1 MMHVGG
7 VVAIDRKHIANSQ
20 SMSHEDVGHLQ
31 NIEIRSV
38 LKDPI
43 FIVSLLVG
51 IVIFSSWIYLSYMN
65 YVEYL
70 YLPADIGLST
80 YSFYFNT
87 HFESLA
93 YGLQLLVIVYNHIEP
108 LELMFE
114 PIFYVFPSPLT
125 LIFLQD
131 FSFFLAAIVVY
142 FISLRINQSRF
153 VAAALFFAFMINPGI
168 RAAVLY
174 PYHGEAYL
182 PLLTLLAFYFYTVRR
197 PYLFAL
203 SYVLLLTT
211 IETSVVVGAIFL
223 IFLLLLERKR
233 HDKNFT
239 MEIALLML
247 ATALYY
253 LFCSYVTAYLT
264 AAYARGAY
272 PNLPP
277 FLRLINFYSFQFKG
291 IASLP
296 YRITQISTYNLVRGL
311 AGIAFLL
318 FGFGIY
324 IYRKLAYALLIFSP
338 WIYEVFILNNP
349 FFAGFNDPYYLYVIY
364 GSVLLTILAIGKV
377 EKSEE
382 QRHVRHIITFS
393 IAFSIFTL
401 LFVSSG
407 MLLPLI
413 FSFSHISNPPANLQ
427 RCFSNITNYSVMLE
441 PELEPH
447 LYEFRRMEIIPA
459 YTIGGFNGSVTS
471 QLVKGLYYFKPQFI
485 ITGNTYFKDMFSFNI
500 SAYIDNNYSIYTR
513 FDNITV
519 YKLNS
524 LNFSKP
530 LGC

>member
-1 MMHVGG
+1 MQHKD
-7 VVAIDRKHIANSQ
+7 AEHSQ
-20 SMSHEDVGHLQ
+20 
-31 NIEIRSV
+31 NTTIRSII
-38 LKDPI
+38 KDPV
-43 FIVSLLVG
+43 FIACLLVG
-51 IVIFSSWIYLSYMN
+51 IVILSLWIYLSYMD

-108 LELMFE
+108 LELIFE

-142 FISLRINQSRF
+142 FISFRINQSRF

-168 RAAVLY
+168 RAAVVY

-197 PYLFAL
+197 PYLFML
-203 SYVLLLTT
+203 SYILLLAT
-211 IETSVVVGAIFL
+211 IETAAVVGAIFL

-233 HDKNFT
+233 RGKKFT
-239 MEIALLML
+239 MQIALLML
-247 ATALYY
+247 VTALYY
-253 LFCSYVTAYLT
+253 LFCSYVTSYLT
-264 AAYARGAY
+264 AAYASGAY

-296 YRITQISTYNLVRGL
+296 YRITQINKYNLVRGF

-338 WIYEVFILNNP
+338 WLYEVFILNNP

-382 QRHVRHIITFS
+382 HRYVRHITTFS
-393 IAFSIFTL
+393 IAFSTFTL
-401 LFVSSG
+401 IFVSYG
-407 MLLPLI
+407 MFLPLM
-413 FSFSHISNPPANLQ
+413 FSPSQVSNPPANLQ

-447 LYEFRRMEIIPA
+447 LYEFRRMEITPA
-459 YTIGGFNGSVTS
+459 YTIGGFNGNVTS

-485 ITGNTYFKDMFSFNI
+485 ITGNTYFKDMLFGPAGLNI
-500 SAYIDNNYSIYTR
+500 SVYTGKNYSIYAR
-513 FDNITV
+513 FENITV

>member
-1 MMHVGG
+1 M
-7 VVAIDRKHIANSQ
+7 AIDRKRIASSQ
-20 SMSHEDVGHLQ
+20 SIPREDVGHSQ
-31 NIEIRSV
+31 SATTRSA
-38 LKDPI
+38 LKDPV
-43 FIVSLLVG
+43 FIACLAIG
-51 IVIFSSWIYLSYMN
+51 IVILSSWLYLSYMN
-65 YVEYL
+65 YIEYV

-87 HFESLA
+87 HFESLV

-108 LELMFE
+108 LELIFE

-182 PLLTLLAFYFYTVRR
+182 PLLALLAFYFYTVRR

-203 SYVLLLTT
+203 SYILLLTT
-211 IETSVVVGAIFL
+211 VETAAVVGAIFL
-223 IFLLLLERKR
+223 VFLLLLERKR
-233 HDKNFT
+233 RDKKFT
-239 MEIALLML
+239 VQIALLML

-264 AAYARGAY
+264 AAYASGAY
-272 PNLPP
+272 SNLPP
-277 FLRLINFYSFQFKG
+277 FLRLINFYGFQLKG

-296 YRITQISTYNLVRGL
+296 YRITQISAYNLAKGL

-318 FGFGIY
+318 FGFGTY
-324 IYRKLAYALLIFSP
+324 VYRKLTYALLIFSP
-338 WIYEVFILNNP
+338 WLYEVFILNNP
-349 FFAGFNDPYYLYVIY
+349 FFASFTGPYYLYVIY
-364 GSVLLTILAIGKV
+364 GSVLLAILAIGKV
-377 EKSEE
+377 EKSKE
-382 QRHVRHIITFS
+382 QRHVRHIITLS
-393 IAFSIFTL
+393 IAFSISTF
-401 LFVSSG
+401 LFVSSAT
-407 MLLPLI
+407 LLPFI
-413 FSFSHISNPPANLQ
+413 FSSSHISNPPVNLQ

-459 YTIGGFNGSVTS
+459 YTIGGFNGTVTS
-471 QLVKGLYYFKPQFI
+471 RLVQGLYYFKPQFI
-485 ITGNTYFKDMFSFNI
+485 ITGNSSFEDMLFGPAGFNV
-500 SAYIDNNYSIYTR
+500 SAYTGKNYSIYAR
-513 FDNITV
+513 FDNMTV
-519 YKLNS
+519 YKLDS